1 MSKIILLILILAGI
15 TFWWHWKSTI
25 DPKERKQLLQKT
37 IIGSLVI
44 VSLLAVV
51 TGRMHWLG
59 ALFAGM
65 LAMLRQYLPLVIRY
79 FPMITQLYR
88 NFTPRSQ
95 AQDKSTV
102 ITKYIEM
109 MLDHESGKLSGK
121 VIAGEF
127 KNKLLDDLD
136 LTQLSKLFDFCVSHD
151 MDSARLLENYLV
163 DRFGE
168 NPSNST
174 NSNNSNIASSTDEMS
189 QSEALQILGLE
200 DNPDS
205 DEINKSYRKIMQ
217 QLHPDRGGNQ
227 YFAVKANQ
235 ARQVLLNKY
244 G

>member
-1 MSKIILLILILAGI
+1 MSKIILVILLLGGI
-15 TFWWHWKSTI
+15 MFWWHWKNTS
-25 DPKERKQLLQKT
+25 DPKERKQFLQK
-37 IIGSLVI
+37 IVIGCLVVI
-44 VSLLAVV
+44 SLLAVV

-59 ALFAGM
+59 AVLAGT

-88 NFTPRSQ
+88 NFSPRSQ
-95 AQDKSTV
+95 AQDRSTV
-102 ITKYIEM
+102 STKYIEM

-127 KNKLLDDLD
+127 QNKLLDDLD
-136 LTQLSKLFDFCVSHD
+136 QTQLSKLFDFCISND
-151 MDSARLLENYLV
+151 IDSARLLENYLV

-174 NSNNSNIASSTDEMS
+174 NSNNSDIASSTDEMS
-189 QSEALQILGLE
+189 LSEALQILGLE
-200 DNPDS
+200 DNPDN

-227 YFAVKANQ
+227 YFSVKANQ
-235 ARQVLLNKY
+235 ARKVLLNKY